1 MEERA
6 KYTAVLLRRATGLVP
21 VLRARAA
28 HTEELRRIPDETV
41 RDILSSSLYQI
52 MIPKLFGGT
61 DVDYG
66 LSLEAAIGLNKTVYQ
81 RGS

>member
-6 KYTAVLLRRATGLVP
+6 KYTGVLLRRAPGLVP
-21 VLRARAA
+21 VLRARSA
-28 HTEELRRIPDETV
+28 HTEELR
-41 RDILSSSLYQI
+41 LSSGLYQI
-52 MIPKLFGGT
+52 VIPKLFGGT